1 MNEDVIKKV
10 DKVWLTDT
18 AICIRTSD
26 GREASEQFAD
36 VQRLNRATPEQRSNY
51 KVTPYGIYWPELDED
66 LSFEVFFSEKQNNV
80 LYDLF
85 IAHPELNASAI
96 ARRLGMSQSLFAQ
109 YISGTKKPSQ
119 ERVNLILE
127 TIKNIGRELVSAQF

>member
-1 MNEDVIKKV
+1 MNEDIIKKV

-51 KVTPYGIYWPELDED
+51 KVTPYGIYWPELDEN
-66 LSFEVFFSEKQNNV
+66 LNFEVFFSEKQNNV

>member
-1 MNEDVIKKV
+1 MNEDIIKQV

-51 KVTPYGIYWPELDED
+51 KVTPYGIYWPELDEN

-109 YISGTKKPSQ
+109 YISGIKKPSQ

>member
-1 MNEDVIKKV
+1 M

-51 KVTPYGIYWPELDED
+51 KVTPYGIYWPELDEN

>member
-1 MNEDVIKKV
+1 MNEDIIKKV
-10 DKVWLTDT
+10 DKVWLNDT

-51 KVTPYGIYWPELDED
+51 KVTPYGIYWPELDEN

>member
-1 MNEDVIKKV
+1 MNEDIIKKV

-85 IAHPELNASAI
+85 IAHPELTASAI

>member
-1 MNEDVIKKV
+1 MNEDIIKKV

-51 KVTPYGIYWPELDED
+51 KVTPYGIYWPELDEN

-109 YISGTKKPSQ
+109 
-119 ERVNLILE
+119 
-127 TIKNIGRELVSAQF
+127 

>member
-1 MNEDVIKKV
+1 MNEDIIKKV

-26 GREASEQFAD
+26 GREASEQFAN

-51 KVTPYGIYWPELDED
+51 KVTPYGIYWPELDEN

>member
-1 MNEDVIKKV
+1 MNEDIIKKV

-51 KVTPYGIYWPELDED
+51 KVTPYGIYWPELDEN

-85 IAHPELNASAI
+85 IAHPELNASAS

>member
-1 MNEDVIKKV
+1 MNEDIIKKV

-51 KVTPYGIYWPELDED
+51 KVTPYGIYWPELDEN
-66 LSFEVFFSEKQNNV
+66 LSFEVFFSEKQNNM

>member
-1 MNEDVIKKV
+1 MNENIIKKV

-51 KVTPYGIYWPELDED
+51 KVTPYGIYWPELDEN

>member
-1 MNEDVIKKV
+1 MNEDIIKKV

-51 KVTPYGIYWPELDED
+51 KVTLYGIYWPELDEN

>member
-1 MNEDVIKKV
+1 MTEDIIKKV

-26 GREASEQFAD
+26 GREASEQFAN

>member
-1 MNEDVIKKV
+1 MNEDIIKKV

-119 ERVNLILE
+119 ERVNLI
-127 TIKNIGRELVSAQF
+127 

>member
-1 MNEDVIKKV
+1 MNEDIIKKV

-51 KVTPYGIYWPELDED
+51 KVTPYGIYWPELDEN

-109 YISGTKKPSQ
+109 YKSGTKKPTQ

>member
-1 MNEDVIKKV
+1 M
-10 DKVWLTDT
+10 WLTDT

-51 KVTPYGIYWPELDED
+51 KVTPYGIYWPELDEN

>member
-1 MNEDVIKKV
+1 MNEDIIKKV

-26 GREASEQFAD
+26 GREASEQFAN

>member
-1 MNEDVIKKV
+1 MNEDIIKKV

>member
-1 MNEDVIKKV
+1 MNEDIIKKV

-26 GREASEQFAD
+26 SREASEQFAN

-51 KVTPYGIYWPELDED
+51 KVTPYGIYWPELDEN

>member
-1 MNEDVIKKV
+1 MNEYIIKQV

-51 KVTPYGIYWPELDED
+51 KVTPYGIYWPELDEN

>member
-1 MNEDVIKKV
+1 MNEDIIKKV

-18 AICIRTSD
+18 AIYIRTSD

-51 KVTPYGIYWPELDED
+51 KVTPYGIYWPELDEN

>member
-1 MNEDVIKKV
+1 MNEDIIKKV

-51 KVTPYGIYWPELDED
+51 KVTPYGIYWPELDAN

>member
-1 MNEDVIKKV
+1 MNEDFIKKV

-51 KVTPYGIYWPELDED
+51 KVTPYGIYWPELDEN

>member
-1 MNEDVIKKV
+1 MNKGVIKV

-26 GREASEQFAD
+26 GQEASEKIAD
-36 VQRLNRATPEQRSNY
+36 FQRLKWATPEQRGNY
-51 KVTPYGIYWPELDED
+51 EITPYGISWPELDED
-66 LSFEVFFSEKQNNV
+66 LGFDGFFSEKKNNV

-85 IAHPELNASAI
+85 VAHPELNASAI

-119 ERVNLILE
+119 ERINLILD
-127 TIKNIGRELVSAQF
+127 TIKNIGHELVSAQY

>member
-1 MNEDVIKKV
+1 MNEGVIKV

-26 GREASEQFAD
+26 GKEACEKIAD
-36 VQRLNRATPEQRSNY
+36 FQRLNRATPEQRSNY
-51 KVTPYGIYWPELDED
+51 KITPYGISWPELDED
-66 LSFEVFFSEKQNNV
+66 LSFDSFFSEKKSNV

-85 IAHPELNASAI
+85 VAHPELNASAI

-119 ERVNLILE
+119 ERVNLILD
-127 TIKNIGRELVSAQF
+127 TIKNIGKELVSAQFR

>member
-1 MNEDVIKKV
+1 MNEDIIKKV

-51 KVTPYGIYWPELDED
+51 KVTPYGIYWPELDEN

-119 ERVNLILE
+119 ERVNLTLE

>member
-1 MNEDVIKKV
+1 MNEDIIKKV

-51 KVTPYGIYWPELDED
+51 KVTPYGIYWPELDEN

>member
-1 MNEDVIKKV
+1 MNEDIIKKV

-51 KVTPYGIYWPELDED
+51 KVTPYGIYWPELDEN
-66 LSFEVFFSEKQNNV
+66 LSFEVFFSEKQNTV

>member
-1 MNEDVIKKV
+1 MEDVIKV

-26 GREASEQFAD
+26 GREASEKFAD
-36 VQRLNRATPEQRSNY
+36 FQRLKWATPEQRSNY
-51 KVTPYGIYWPELDED
+51 EITPYGIYWPELDED
-66 LSFEVFFSEKQNNV
+66 LSFDGFFSEKQNNV

-96 ARRLGMSQSLFAQ
+96 ARRLGISQSLFAQ

-119 ERVNLILE
+119 ERINLILD
-127 TIKNIGRELVSAQF
+127 TIKSIGHELVSAQFC

>member
-1 MNEDVIKKV
+1 M
-10 DKVWLTDT
+10 
-18 AICIRTSD
+18 
-26 GREASEQFAD
+26 
-36 VQRLNRATPEQRSNY
+36 
-51 KVTPYGIYWPELDED
+51 IY
-66 LSFEVFFSEKQNNV
+66 S
-80 LYDLF
+80 
-85 IAHPELNASAI
+85 HPELNASAI